1 MLRAASDCRPSASDA
16 FQHSRLTFARRV
28 IRQLTDHLVNIAGEN
43 PLQRLLV
50 IFRPI
55 DYFGDLRAASDIPV
69 ERAQA
74 MQKTRGPIFIEAP
87 HHEWR
92 GYSIIPRRARP
103 AATFSLFSDQM
114 LQQLMVAAWADLE
127 ISQQASRSPPHFC
140 AC

>member
-1 MLRAASDCRPSASDA
+1 MFLTCDAPRGKRLPAERLRRLPALAFDVCPAS
-16 FQHSRLTFARRV
+16 
-28 IRQLTDHLVNIAGEN
+28 DHLVNIAGEN

-114 LQQLMVAAWADLE
+114 LQQL
-127 ISQQASRSPPHFC
+127 
-140 AC
+140 

>member
-1 MLRAASDCRPSASDA
+1 
-16 FQHSRLTFARRV
+16 V

-55 DYFGDLRAASDIPV
+55 DYFGDLRAASNIPV

-87 HHEWR
+87 TVTN
-92 GYSIIPRRARP
+92 G
-103 AATFSLFSDQM
+103 AATQ
-114 LQQLMVAAWADLE
+114 
-127 ISQQASRSPPHFC
+127 
-140 AC
+140 